1 MWGGGGGGG
10 GGEIEYQ
17 ASGGAGGE
25 AVLLCNA
32 KFRKVETLTLFVGAN
47 AGEEDVRG
55 LCRARRPPATTARA
69 RGGAKRR
76 IPAPDCMAAGVGT
89 GSGIDAVE
97 PLATPSPK
105 QRGGARVGAAQGV
118 HGACP

>member
-1 MWGGGGGGG
+1 MEGTTR
-10 GGEIEYQ
+10 
-17 ASGGAGGE
+17 S
-25 AVLLCNA
+25 VL
-32 KFRKVETLTLFVGAN
+32 KDGMRRTVVGRCRATRHAN
-47 AGEEDVRG
+47 AGEEVARG
-55 LCRARRPPATTARA
+55 PCRARRPPATTARA